1 MNKKNL
7 KTILMGTE
15 AHLETAH
22 GVKKDALVQ
31 LRSKYW
37 VTKARNLVRHVLHGC
52 SSPCKRLEGKAFKS
66 VESPQLPSFRIRQ
79 SFPFANTG
87 VDYFGPVFVR
97 PVFDRTCTEMHK
109 TWVVLYTCAVTRAVH
124 LDLVPDSGASA
135 FIRSLK

>member
-1 MNKKNL
+1 
-7 KTILMGTE
+7 MGTE

-66 VESPQLPSFRIRQ
+66 VESPQLPSFRVRQ

-87 VDYFGPVFVR
+87 VDYFGPVF
-97 PVFDRTCTEMHK
+97 DRTCTEMHK
-109 TWVVLYTCAVTRAVH
+109 MGGIVH
-124 LDLVPDSGASA
+124 LCCYTGSPFRFSSGFGCFSVY
-135 FIRSLK
+135 